1 MFKALVV
8 LSAAVLVSIA
18 VTPRAP
24 ARVRLASGRVPPPR
38 LRPTHD
44 DLRLN

>member
-8 LSAAVLVSIA
+8 FAAAVLVSIA

-24 ARVRLASGRVPPPR
+24 ARVRLGPGP
-38 LRPTHD
+38 D